1 MQIDALLSESWEIY
15 RRFFSRFVIIA
26 AVVFVGVQLIST
38 LLLSANDG
46 SGFSDWILAV
56 AAAVVSIIGT
66 FLLQGA
72 LVEATDD
79 LRDGRADMEIA
90 DLFRSA
96 RPVLPSLILTGIV
109 SAFIIGIGFLFLVIP
124 GLIAM
129 TFLAFVVPVVVKE
142 RASVGTA
149 ISRSIS
155 LVQGNFWSVFGLLL
169 VLFIAL
175 VIVSGVLNWL
185 VTAVVSG
192 ILGEWLANVISSV
205 VCIPFFAVA
214 ITMAYFHLTEREPGT
229 R

>member
-1 MQIDALLSESWEIY
+1 MRFHVADYDAATSDATTARGSFCLAAGHEIFDHHFPE
-15 RRFFSRFVIIA
+15 R
-26 AVVFVGVQLIST
+26 AVVPASQVYPIPDSMT
-38 LLLSANDG
+38 D
-46 SGFSDWILAV
+46 
-56 AAAVVSIIGT
+56 
-66 FLLQGA
+66 LQGA